1 MTFHF
6 SIFYTFTQIKFFMS
20 RNAASFR
27 FQQFTIDQDK
37 CAMKV
42 GTDGILLGS
51 WAPLLDSQQ
60 ILDIGAGTG
69 LIGLMLAQRQAAAE
83 VTMIEV
89 DEEAALQAKNNL
101 EASPFR
107 DRIEVVCCPV
117 QEFRTEGNQRF
128 DLIVSNPP
136 FFTGGV
142 ISEQEGRASV
152 RHTVKLSHQDLLRSV
167 QRLLTPEGSFCLV
180 LPWLEG
186 LRFMELAKSYQLYT
200 WQKIK
205 VSPSP
210 EKAPNRLLLLLR
222 KTPPSGD
229 VPADGALSIY
239 ATDGADA
246 PRSDAYQELT
256 ADFFVK

>member
-1 MTFHF
+1 
-6 SIFYTFTQIKFFMS
+6 MS
-20 RNAASFR
+20 RNASSFQ
-27 FQQFTIDQDK
+27 FQQFTIEQDR

-42 GTDGILLGS
+42 GTDGILLGA
-51 WAPLLDSQQ
+51 WTPLSDSEQ

-69 LIGLMLAQRQAAAE
+69 LIGLMLAQRKVDAK
-83 VTMIEV
+83 VSMVEV
-89 DEEAALQAKNNL
+89 DEQAAEQAVSNVA
-101 EASPFR
+101 ASPFS
-107 DRIEVVCCPV
+107 DRIEVHCCPI
-117 QEFRTEGNQRF
+117 QEFRPAGGRRF

-167 QRLLTPEGSFCLV
+167 QRLLAPEGSFCLV

-210 EKAPNRLLLLLR
+210 EKSPNRLLLLMR
-222 KTPPSGD
+222 KAPPPGG
-229 VPADGALSIY
+229 VPEDGALRIY

-246 PRSDAYQELT
+246 PRSEAYQHLT
-256 ADFFVK
+256 AEFFVK

>member
-1 MTFHF
+1 MP
-6 SIFYTFTQIKFFMS
+6 
-20 RNAASFR
+20 RNSSSFR
-27 FQQFTIDQDK
+27 FQQFTIEQDK

-42 GTDGILLGS
+42 GTDGILLGA
-51 WAPLLDSQQ
+51 WAPLSDSQQ

-69 LIGLMLAQRQAAAE
+69 LIGLMLAQRKSDAE
-83 VTMIEV
+83 VTMVEV
-89 DEEAALQAKNNL
+89 DEQAAEQAMSNVA
-101 EASPFR
+101 ASPFG
-107 DRIEVVCCPV
+107 DRIKVVCCAV
-117 QEFRTEGNQRF
+117 QEFRPEGNQQF
-128 DLIVSNPP
+128 ELIVSNPP

-167 QRLLTPEGSFCLV
+167 QRLLSPTGSFCLV

-186 LRFMELAKSYQLYT
+186 LRFMELAKSYHLYT

-205 VSPSP
+205 VSGSP
-210 EKAPNRLLLLLR
+210 EKSPNRLLLLLR
-222 KTPPSGD
+222 KTPPPGD
-229 VPADGALSIY
+229 VSEDGTLSIY

-246 PRSDAYQELT
+246 PRSDAYKELT

>member
-1 MTFHF
+1 
-6 SIFYTFTQIKFFMS
+6 MS
-20 RNAASFR
+20 RNSSSFQ
-27 FQQFTIDQDK
+27 FQQFTIEQDK
-37 CAMKV
+37 CTMKV
-42 GTDGILLGS
+42 GTDGILLGA
-51 WAPLLDSQQ
+51 WTPLLDSLQ

-69 LIGLMLAQRQAAAE
+69 LIGLMLAQRKSDAE
-83 VTMIEV
+83 VTMVEV
-89 DEEAALQAKNNL
+89 DEQAAEQAMSNVA
-101 EASPFR
+101 ASPFG
-107 DRIEVVCCPV
+107 DRIQVVCSPV
-117 QEFRTEGNQRF
+117 QEFRPAGNKRF

-152 RHTVKLSHQDLLRSV
+152 RHTIKLSHQDLLRSV
-167 QRLLTPEGSFCLV
+167 QRLLAPEGSFCLV

-186 LRFMELAKSYQLYT
+186 LRFMELAKSYQLFT

-210 EKAPNRLLLLLR
+210 EKAPNRLLLSLR

-229 VPADGALSIY
+229 LPENGALSIY

-246 PRSDAYQELT
+246 PRSDAYEELT

>member
-1 MTFHF
+1 
-6 SIFYTFTQIKFFMS
+6 MS
-20 RNAASFR
+20 RNTASFR
-27 FQQFTIDQDK
+27 FQQFTIEQDK

-42 GTDGILLGS
+42 GTDGILLGA
-51 WAPLLDSQQ
+51 WTPLLDSQQ

-89 DEEAALQAKNNL
+89 DEEAALQAKNNV

-107 DRIEVVCCPV
+107 DRIQVVCCPV
-117 QEFRTEGNQRF
+117 QEFRPEGNQRF

-167 QRLLTPEGSFCLV
+167 QRLLAPEGSFCLV

-186 LRFMELAKSYQLYT
+186 LRFMELAKSYHLYT
-200 WQKIK
+200 WQKTK
-205 VSPSP
+205 VSSSP
-210 EKAPNRLLLLLR
+210 EKTPNRLLLLLR
-222 KTPPSGD
+222 QTPPPGD
-229 VPADGALSIY
+229 LPENGALSIY
-239 ATDGADA
+239 GTDGADA